1 MLNKKLNSLSESK
14 LSKTLTQITEGGNIE
29 KTGFIKSSNKSSLFK
44 TKSFRLREAD
54 FVSLSTIT
62 TKINNSDERMSYS
75 DSQVIRGIINYISDN
90 MDNNLKKLLPYIKSS
105 S

>member
-1 MLNKKLNSLSESK
+1 MN
-14 LSKTLTQITEGGNIE
+14 
-29 KTGFIKSSNKSSLFK
+29 FI
-44 TKSFRLREAD
+44 
-54 FVSLSTIT
+54 SLSTIT